1 MKILVSSCRFGE
13 EIVVAPVCLD
23 SLVYF
28 YYRPFV
34 IQLSVRCPSFAL
46 PLVIQL
52 VMKFMRFGVFFS
64 FSPPLSRFICKILT
78 SDNLIKL
85 KAISRRTRQIGKM
98 TCRNNKKGN
107 FLGTTDKKFQKR
119 LWANYWLIMRPN
131 YCTWSYDDVV
141 ARNRTTNWTCWMHVC
156 WKVDVAIAFMVDFID
171 L

>member
-1 MKILVSSCRFGE
+1 MWLLFVWIPSFTFITALLSSNSQCVVLVLLSPSSC
-13 EIVVAPVCLD
+13 
-23 SLVYF
+23 
-28 YYRPFV
+28 
-34 IQLSVRCPSFAL
+34 
-46 PLVIQL
+46 QL

-85 KAISRRTRQIGKM
+85 KAISRRSRQIGKM

-141 ARNRTTNWTCWMHVC
+141 ARNRTTN
-156 WKVDVAIAFMVDFID
+156 
-171 L
+171 